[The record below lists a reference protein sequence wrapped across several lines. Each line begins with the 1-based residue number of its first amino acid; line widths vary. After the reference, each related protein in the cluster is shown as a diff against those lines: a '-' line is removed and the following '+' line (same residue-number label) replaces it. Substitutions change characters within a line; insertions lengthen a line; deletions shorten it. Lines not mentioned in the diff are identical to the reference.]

1 MKFGVKKECDYWTDM
16 RIRRTQEHRKR
27 IVSILECFLFILGS
41 FTNSFG
47 QKVAQDTTRLQ
58 KAARIDTS
66 SVRRDSLESP
76 RLDSLISDVPEDEVK
91 EMLQFREVENRA
103 FSVGEH
109 LVFDIAYGVINAGTA
124 TMSIPDTQWV
134 QGRPCYHVVT
144 TAVSNKFFSSFFK
157 VRDRAE
163 SFIDTEGIFPWK
175 FEKHIRE
182 GKYRAD
188 RYVEYDQRNRR
199 VIYNKDTLAVSPY
212 IQGVLSSFYYVRTVP
227 LEVKKSFNIDNFG
240 DGKIY
245 PLKVLVHKKERVR
258 VPAGTFDCIIVE
270 PVLRSEGIFKHKG
283 RMAIWLTDDERRM
296 PVLMKSKVLVG
307 SIDVRLRSFKLK

>member
-1 MKFGVKKECDYWTDM
+1 M
-16 RIRRTQEHRKR
+16 RIQRTRAHRKW
-27 IVSILECFLFILGS
+27 IVSILECLLFILG
-41 FTNSFG
+41 FVTNSFG
-47 QKVAQDTTRLQ
+47 QKVGQDTTHLQ
-58 KAARIDTS
+58 KAAKIDTS
-66 SVRRDSLESP
+66 SVSSDSLEST
-76 RLDSLISDVPEDEVK
+76 RMDSGVSSIPEDEVN
-91 EMLQFREVENRA
+91 EMVQFRKVENRA
-103 FSVGEH
+103 FGVGEQ
-109 LVFDIAYGVINAGTA
+109 LIFDIAYGVIKAGTA

-134 QGRPCYHVVT
+134 RGRPCYHVVT

-157 VRDRAE
+157 VRDKAE
-163 SFIDTEGIFPWK
+163 SFLDIEGIFPWK

-182 GKYRAD
+182 GKYSAD
-188 RYVEYDQRNRR
+188 RYVEYDQMNRR
-199 VIYNKDTLAVSPY
+199 VIYKKDTLAVSPY

-227 LEVKKSFNIDNFG
+227 LEVGKSFNIDNFG

-283 RMAIWLTDDERRM
+283 RIAIWLTDDERRI

-307 SIDVRLRSFKLK
+307 SIDVRLRSYKLK

>member
-1 MKFGVKKECDYWTDM
+1 MKVGMRKEQNCGTDR
-16 RIRRTQEHRKR
+16 RIRRTGAQTKQ
-27 IVSILECFLFILGS
+27 IVSLLECLLFVLG
-41 FTNSFG
+41 FITNLFG
-47 QKVAQDTTRLQ
+47 QKVDQDTTRLQ
-58 KAARIDTS
+58 KVVKIDTS
-66 SVRRDSLESP
+66 SIRTDSLKSTRRDSVVS
-76 RLDSLISDVPEDEVK
+76 SIPEDK
-91 EMLQFREVENRA
+91 IDEMVQFRKVENRA
-103 FSVGEH
+103 FGVGEH

-134 QGRPCYHVVT
+134 RGRPCYHVVT
-144 TAVSNKFFSSFFK
+144 TAVSNKFFSSFFR

-163 SFIDTEGIFPWK
+163 SFIDIEGIFPWK

-188 RYVEYDQRNRR
+188 RYVEYDQTNRR
-199 VIYNKDTLAVSPY
+199 VIYKKDTLAVSPY
-212 IQGVLSSFYYVRTVP
+212 IQGVLSSFYYVRIVP

-245 PLKVLVHKKERVR
+245 PLKILVHKKERIR

-283 RMAIWLTDDERRM
+283 RIAIWLTDDERRM

-307 SIDVRLRSFKLK
+307 SIDVRLRSFRLK